1 MKKIAI
7 VLAGLAV
14 AVAGTG
20 TAQAQRESRVTGSKL
35 LNLCSATN
43 ASNCDAYLS
52 GVADAVAA
60 QGPEH
65 APFCIPD
72 AVTGHQLHEVAVKFM
87 HEHPQELE
95 LKAGTVATHAFTAA
109 FACKK

>member
-1 MKKIAI
+1 MRKSVL
-7 VLAGLAV
+7 VLACLA
-14 AVAGTG
+14 AAG
-20 TAQAQRESRVTGSKL
+20 TAQAQRESRVTGAKL
-35 LNLCSATN
+35 LSLCTASA
-43 ASNCDAYLS
+43 AANCDAYLS

-72 AVTGHQLHEVAVKFM
+72 AVTGRQLREVAIKYM
-87 HEHPQELE
+87 HDHPQEME
-95 LKAGTVATHAFTAA
+95 LKAGTVVTHAYTAA